1 MRIPFRVL
9 LTLAVTIA
17 VSFIIVTAYS
27 RRSDAPKPESPLGI
41 EIALAKPFYVPAAR
55 DGKSLR
61 VVVRVPAASISSP
74 DAVSAIKLEPRMDG
88 DKVKVTVFA
97 LVGSTA
103 NIKKCSDWDALKST
117 LVDTYVA
124 GVDEEVALSKLR
136 DFGVSM
142 ATNPL
147 TFRVVPTHT
156 LSPVPEGSGDSCG
169 CGSCGTLICCPNPGY
184 CLGCGECGDVCC
196 SASTGGN

>member
-1 MRIPFRVL
+1 MRIPFRIL
-9 LTLAVTIA
+9 LISAVTIA
-17 VSFIIVTAYS
+17 VSFVIVTAYS
-27 RRSDAPKPESPLGI
+27 TRSDRPKPESSLGI
-41 EIALAKPFYVPAAR
+41 EIALVKPFYVPAAR
-55 DGKSLR
+55 DGKSLK
-61 VVVRVPAASISSP
+61 VVVRVPATSVNSA

-88 DKVKVTVFA
+88 DKVKVAVYA

-117 LVDTYVA
+117 LVDTYIA
-124 GVDEEVALSKLR
+124 GVDEEVVLTKLR

-147 TFRVVPTHT
+147 TFRVVPTRT
-156 LSPVPEGSGDSCG
+156 LSPVPDGSGGGCG
-169 CGSCGTLICCPNPGY
+169 CGSCGGLICCPNPGY

-196 SASTGGN
+196 SGSGGN

>member
-1 MRIPFRVL
+1 MRIRFRVP
-9 LTLAVTIA
+9 LTLAATIA
-17 VSFIIVTAYS
+17 ISLIIVTAYS
-27 RRSDAPKPESPLGI
+27 RRSDPSKPESSLGI

-61 VVVRVPAASISSP
+61 VVVRVPSTSVSSP

-117 LVDTYVA
+117 FVETYVA
-124 GVDEEVALSKLR
+124 GVDEEVALTKLR

-147 TFRVVPTHT
+147 TFRVVPTRT
-156 LSPVPEGSGDSCG
+156 LSPVPDGSGGSCG
-169 CGSCGTLICCPNPGY
+169 CGSCGGLICCPNPGY
-184 CLGCGECGDVCC
+184 CLGCGDCGDVCC
-196 SASTGGN
+196 SPSLGD